1 MDQMSCDLSDQENY
15 HTNDQTVADIKDDIK
30 EIEQELTKLR
40 LSDIETSLNMS
51 DDLEAKYVTDDI
63 NEEGHQ
69 KKYEEVSMVD
79 LLYSGNF
86 FLNYGQLRKQNT
98 AQQGSSYLP
107 QIPKR
112 NKHTL
117 QSHSFI
123 CRKFVMPLLFTLCL
137 LIVDEG
143 TYQNVNTID
152 YQEGG
157 FTGENSQPQL
167 FKDSE
172 MKFLQDAI

>member
-1 MDQMSCDLSDQENY
+1 MSCDLSDQENY

-98 AQQGSSYLP
+98 A
-107 QIPKR
+107 
-112 NKHTL
+112 
-117 QSHSFI
+117 
-123 CRKFVMPLLFTLCL
+123 
-137 LIVDEG
+137 
-143 TYQNVNTID
+143 
-152 YQEGG
+152 
-157 FTGENSQPQL
+157 
-167 FKDSE
+167 
-172 MKFLQDAI
+172 